1 MIVLDKLHNQHDCD
15 TIVKQIENALA
26 GIIDLHG
33 LKLNLTASI
42 GQAMYPNDGANEDD
56 LVRAADASM
65 YDIKTGS
72 HKPAQ

>member
-15 TIVKQIENALA
+15 TIIKQIESALA
-26 GIIDLHG
+26 ATIDLHG
-33 LKLNLTASI
+33 LRLNLTASI
-42 GQAMYPNDGANEDD
+42 GLAMYPDDGASEDD

-72 HKPAQ
+72 HKPAP